1 MTRHNREAEPS
12 REGKNDMGI
21 AVKQRLAFLPLLAIL
36 AACPGDK
43 KKTTQLPVDTMK
55 PESTTKVAT
64 ADTNPVDL
72 GKYKPD
78 LPKAAPDT
86 FHPQKLT
93 PSGGDVGSTSHSSFA
108 DAPAPLLDAVQRE
121 QSATRF
127 CYTEFGQ
134 KADPTL
140 RGNVAMVVTIAN
152 SGITDAHVG
161 DAKWSGSAGKAVDR
175 CLDQK
180 AKQAWNVA
188 PGAVKPGHYVVQ
200 LSFSGE
206 R

>member
-1 MTRHNREAEPS
+1 MKS
-12 REGKNDMGI
+12 
-21 AVKQRLAFLPLLAIL
+21 AVKGLVFLPLLAFA

-43 KKTTQLPVDTMK
+43 KKDTAQIPVDTTK
-55 PESTTKVAT
+55 PMASADTAAADTTKAT
-64 ADTNPVDL
+64 DL
-72 GKYKPD
+72 SKIPAN

-86 FHPQKLT
+86 FHQQKLT
-93 PSGGDVGSTSHSSFA
+93 PSGNEAAAAAAPSYP
-108 DAPAPLLDAVQRE
+108 DAPSPLLDAVERE

-134 KADPTL
+134 KADPSL
-140 RGNVAMVVTIAN
+140 RGNVAMVVTIGS
-152 SGITDAHVG
+152 SGVTDAHVG
-161 DAKWSGSAGKAVDR
+161 DAKWTSAAAGRAVNR

-188 PGAVKPGHYVVQ
+188 PGAVKPGRYVVQ
-200 LSFSGE
+200 LSFSGT

>member
-1 MTRHNREAEPS
+1 MQIVL
-12 REGKNDMGI
+12 K
-21 AVKQRLAFLPLLAIL
+21 RLALLPLLAIAL
-36 AACPGDK
+36 GCPGDK
-43 KKTTQLPVDTMK
+43 KKDVAIPVDTAK
-55 PESTTKVAT
+55 PDTTKLAVNDTTAT
-64 ADTNPVDL
+64 DLRNVTTNIP
-72 GKYKPD
+72 KP
-78 LPKAAPDT
+78 APDT
-86 FHPQKLT
+86 FHDQKLK
-93 PSGGDVGSTSHSSFA
+93 PNGGVGIAHSSFA
-108 DAPAPLLDAVQRE
+108 DAPTPLVEAVQRE

-140 RGNVAMVVTIAN
+140 RGNVAMVVTIGN
-152 SGITDAHVG
+152 SGVTDARVG
-161 DAKWSGSAGKAVDR
+161 DANWSGNAGRAVNR

-188 PGAVKPGHYVVQ
+188 PGAVKPGRYVVQ

>member
-1 MTRHNREAEPS
+1 MKT
-12 REGKNDMGI
+12 
-21 AVKQRLAFLPLLAIL
+21 AVKRLAFLPLSVIALSG
-36 AACPGDK
+36 PGDK
-43 KKTTQLPVDTMK
+43 KKDTAQLPVD
-55 PESTTKVAT
+55 SVQADTTKLAT
-64 ADTNPVDL
+64 ADTTPTDL
-72 GKYKPD
+72 GQIKAN

-86 FHPQKLT
+86 FHEQKLK
-93 PSGGDVGSTSHSSFA
+93 PSGGSVGDGSRSSFA
-108 DAPAPLLDAVQRE
+108 DAPTPLVDAVQRE

-152 SGITDAHVG
+152 SGITDARVG
-161 DAKWSGSAGKAVDR
+161 DSKWSGSAGRAVNR

-180 AKQAWNVA
+180 AKVAWNVA
-188 PGAVKPGHYVVQ
+188 PGAVKPGRYVVQ
-200 LSFSGE
+200 LAFSGE

>member
-1 MTRHNREAEPS
+1 MKTV
-12 REGKNDMGI
+12 
-21 AVKQRLAFLPLLAIL
+21 VKRLAFVPLFLIAL
-36 AACPGDK
+36 ACPGEK
-43 KKTTQLPVDTMK
+43 KKDTAQIPVDTAK
-55 PESTTKVAT
+55 PDSTTLAST
-64 ADTNPVDL
+64 DTSKSTDL
-72 GKYKPD
+72 STIKTN

-86 FHPQKLT
+86 FHEQKLK
-93 PSGGDVGSTSHSSFA
+93 PSGGVGTGTRSSFA
-108 DAPAPLLDAVQRE
+108 DAPTPLVDAVERE

-140 RGNVAMVVTIAN
+140 RGNVAMVVTIGN
-152 SGITDAHVG
+152 SGITDARVG
-161 DAKWSGSAGKAVDR
+161 DAKWSGSAGRAVNR

-188 PGAVKPGHYVVQ
+188 PGAVKPGRYVVQ

>member
-1 MTRHNREAEPS
+1 ME
-12 REGKNDMGI
+12 I
-21 AVKQRLAFLPLLAIL
+21 AVKRLAFLPLLAVL

-43 KKTTQLPVDTMK
+43 KKTTQIPVDTMR
-55 PESTTKVAT
+55 PDSTRVAA
-64 ADTNPVDL
+64 ADTTPTDL
-72 GKYKPD
+72 GKYKTN
-78 LPKAAPDT
+78 LPTASPDT
-86 FHPQKLT
+86 FHQQNLT
-93 PSGGDVGSTSHSSFA
+93 PRGGNVGGTSHTSFA
-108 DAPAPLLDAVQRE
+108 DAPAPLLEAVQRE
-121 QSATRF
+121 ESATRF

-134 KADPTL
+134 KADPSL

-161 DAKWSGSAGKAVDR
+161 DAKWSGAAGRAVDR

-188 PGAVKPGHYVVQ
+188 PGVVKPGHYVVQ

>member
-1 MTRHNREAEPS
+1 M
-12 REGKNDMGI
+12 NDMNT
-21 AVKQRLAFLPLLAIL
+21 VVRRLALLPFLAVAL
-36 AACPGDK
+36 ACPGDK
-43 KKTTQLPVDTMK
+43 KKDTAQIPVDTLK
-55 PESTTKVAT
+55 VDSTKTVAA
-64 ADTNPVDL
+64 ADTTTSTDL
-72 GKYKPD
+72 SKIKTN
-78 LPKAAPDT
+78 LPTAAPDT

-93 PSGGDVGSTSHSSFA
+93 PVRGSGVGTSRNTSFA
-108 DAPAPLLDAVQRE
+108 DAPTPLVDAVERE

-140 RGNVAMVVTIAN
+140 RGNVAMVVTIGNNGVTNAE
-152 SGITDAHVG
+152 VG
-161 DAKWSGSAGKAVDR
+161 DSKWSGTAGRAVNR

-188 PGAVKPGHYVVQ
+188 PGAVKPGRYVVQ
-200 LSFSGE
+200 LSFSGA

>member
-1 MTRHNREAEPS
+1 MKTIT
-12 REGKNDMGI
+12 K
-21 AVKQRLAFLPLLAIL
+21 RLAFLPFLAITL
-36 AACPGDK
+36 ACPGEK
-43 KKTTQLPVDTMK
+43 KKDVAQLPVDTLK
-55 PESTTKVAT
+55 PDSTKMITSTDT
-64 ADTNPVDL
+64 APADL
-72 GKYKPD
+72 GKIKTN
-78 LPKAAPDT
+78 LPAAAPDS
-86 FHPQKLT
+86 FHEQKLK
-93 PSGGDVGSTSHSSFA
+93 PSGVGNPSRSSFA
-108 DAPAPLLDAVQRE
+108 DAPAPLVDAVQRE

-140 RGNVAMVVTIAN
+140 RGNVAMVVTIGN
-152 SGITDAHVG
+152 TGVTDARVG
-161 DAKWSGSAGKAVDR
+161 DAKWSSSTAGRAVNR

-180 AKQAWNVA
+180 AKQAWNVT

>member
-1 MTRHNREAEPS
+1 MKS
-12 REGKNDMGI
+12 GVMG
-21 AVKQRLAFLPLLAIL
+21 LAFLPLLAVV

-43 KKTTQLPVDTMK
+43 KKDTAQLPVDTARQVAAGDTAID
-55 PESTTKVAT
+55 TTKT
-64 ADTNPVDL
+64 TDLSTIKTN
-72 GKYKPD
+72 

-86 FHPQKLT
+86 FHQQKL
-93 PSGGDVGSTSHSSFA
+93 PASGGNEAAAATRSSYP
-108 DAPAPLLDAVQRE
+108 DAPTPLLDAVERE

-134 KADPTL
+134 KADPSL
-140 RGNVAMVVTIAN
+140 RGNVAMVVTIASN
-152 SGITDAHVG
+152 GVSDARVG
-161 DAKWSGSAGKAVDR
+161 DSKWTGSAGRAVNR

-200 LSFSGE
+200 LSFSGT

>member
-1 MTRHNREAEPS
+1 M
-12 REGKNDMGI
+12 KNV
-21 AVKQRLAFLPLLAIL
+21 VKGLAFLPLLAFA

-43 KKTTQLPVDTMK
+43 KNGTAQIPVD
-55 PESTTKVAT
+55 STKQVAK
-64 ADTNPVDL
+64 ADTTTMDTTSTDL
-72 GKYKPD
+72 SKIKTN

-93 PSGGDVGSTSHSSFA
+93 PSGGEAGARASTYP
-108 DAPAPLLDAVQRE
+108 DAPSPLLDAVERE
-121 QSATRF
+121 QSATKF

-140 RGNVAMVVTIAN
+140 RGNVAMVVTIGN
-152 SGITDAHVG
+152 SGVSDARVG
-161 DAKWSGSAGKAVDR
+161 DSKWTGSAGRAVNR

-180 AKQAWNVA
+180 AKEAWNVA
-188 PGAVKPGHYVVQ
+188 PGAVKPGRYVVQ
-200 LSFSGE
+200 LSFSGT

>member
-1 MTRHNREAEPS
+1 MTTV
-12 REGKNDMGI
+12 
-21 AVKQRLAFLPLLAIL
+21 VKRLAFVPLLVIAL
-36 AACPGDK
+36 ACPGEK
-43 KKTTQLPVDTMK
+43 KKDTAQIPVDTAK
-55 PESTTKVAT
+55 PDSTALAS
-64 ADTNPVDL
+64 ADTSKATDL
-72 GKYKPD
+72 STIKTN

-86 FHPQKLT
+86 FHEQKLK
-93 PSGGDVGSTSHSSFA
+93 PSGDVGSAPRSSFA
-108 DAPAPLLDAVQRE
+108 DAPTPLVDAVERE

-140 RGNVAMVVTIAN
+140 RGNVAMVVTIGS
-152 SGITDAHVG
+152 SGITDARVG
-161 DAKWSGSAGKAVDR
+161 DAKWSGGAGRAVNR

-188 PGAVKPGHYVVQ
+188 PGAVKPGRYVVQ
-200 LSFSGE
+200 LSFSGQ